1 MASIVE
7 FSTVGGGTPLQ
18 NLTTR
23 GVHEITLTGTAAKLR
38 TAAKWAG
45 AWEVAVGDVRISY
58 TGMLMLTVPAM
69 TLSDAVRALKLLAY
83 VIDTPALARC

>member
-18 NLTTR
+18 NLATR
-23 GVHEITLTGTAAKLR
+23 GAHDISLTGTAAKLR

-45 AWEVAVGDVRISY
+45 TWEVAAGGVRISY
-58 TGMLMLTVPAM
+58 TGMLMLAVPAM
-69 TLSDAVRALKLLAY
+69 TMSDAVRALKLLA
-83 VIDTPALARC
+83 

>member
-23 GVHEITLTGTAAKLR
+23 GVHDISLTGTAAKLR
-38 TAAKWAG
+38 TATKWAG
-45 AWEVAVGDVRISY
+45 ALDVAAGDVRISY
-58 TGMLMLTVPAM
+58 TGML
-69 TLSDAVRALKLLAY
+69 LL
-83 VIDTPALARC
+83 ISCSPCRP